1 MVKPRTLYDLSKE
14 ELEQLIIRM
23 NEILKDKFKP
33 EPYFNPDDYLLE
45 YRYTKPTLLKGSVNG
60 ITVTGLEHGKFR
72 HLIDRRPGI
81 DYLNIYD
88 TDYVAILKDMIRRA
102 EKNERNDSTSG
113 DN

>member
-1 MVKPRTLYDLSKE
+1 M
-14 ELEQLIIRM
+14 
-23 NEILKDKFKP
+23 
-33 EPYFNPDDYLLE
+33 
-45 YRYTKPTLLKGSVNG
+45 
-60 ITVTGLEHGKFR
+60 EHGKFR

-88 TDYVAILKDMIRRA
+88 TDVVVILKDMIRRA

>member
-1 MVKPRTLYDLSKE
+1 MDQRKDSYVPIYYAGCRYDKP
-14 ELEQLIIRM
+14 I
-23 NEILKDKFKP
+23 
-33 EPYFNPDDYLLE
+33 
-45 YRYTKPTLLKGSVNG
+45 LLKGSMNG

-88 TDYVAILKDMIRRA
+88 TDVVAILKDMIRRA